1 MTQSIRASLSSRLF
15 PLAAVALAIVIF
27 LIDTFSP
34 LGMAVAVLYVIVILI
49 AANFCEWRGVLLVA
63 LGCGALTLI
72 SFCISHGMHYESP
85 AFARCLISLSAIAI
99 TSFLVLKNKASEAVL
114 REQAS
119 LLGVTHDAIFVR
131 DANNIITYWNRGAE
145 ELYGWSGAEAIGR
158 TPPDLLKTIFPVA
171 LENITSILLRT
182 GRWEGELVH
191 TKRDGKQVTVASRW
205 SLQRGKQGLPVAILE
220 TNNDVTE
227 RKRAEDALRKS
238 EEYLAEAQR
247 LSLTGSFGWD
257 IATNKLVWSH
267 ETYRIFQLDPAAE
280 PSVDF
285 VVQRTHPADVALV
298 LTLIKRATR
307 DGKDW
312 GLEHRLLMPDGS
324 IKFVN
329 VVAHATRDASGNI
342 EFVGAIMDVTAARRA
357 EVALQQAQSNLAH
370 VNRVTTIGEMTASIS
385 HEVSQPIA
393 AIVTNAGAGLRWLSA
408 HPSDLEETKLA
419 LSRICKDGK
428 RASEII
434 TRIRALSRKVPPRKD
449 RLSINEMILEVMA
462 LMRGEAD
469 RNHVVVHTA
478 LSNDLPLVF
487 GDRIQLQQV
496 ILNLVVNAIEAMSAV
511 PEGRR
516 ELSISSETDGSGG
529 ILVAVGDGG
538 PGIDPTHID
547 HLFDA
552 FYTTKPAGIGLGL
565 AICRSIIEAHDGRL
579 WATPN
584 GPQGAVFQFSLRAG
598 KEIA

>member
-1 MTQSIRASLSSRLF
+1 MTQSLRESLSSRLF
-15 PLAAVALAIVIF
+15 PLAAAALAILIF

-34 LGMAVAVLYVIVILI
+34 LGMAVAVLYVIVVLM

-63 LGCGALTLI
+63 IGCGVLTVV
-72 SFCISHGMHYESP
+72 SFGISHGMHYESS
-85 AFARCLISLSAIAI
+85 AFARCLVSLSAIAI
-99 TSFLVLKNKASEAVL
+99 TAFLALKNKSSEMVL

-119 LLGVTHDAIFVR
+119 LLDVTHDAIFVR
-131 DANNIITYWNRGAE
+131 DPKNVITSWNRGAE
-145 ELYGWSGAEAIGR
+145 ELYGWSGADAIGK
-158 TPPDLLKTIFPVA
+158 TPQDLLRTVFPRA
-171 LENITSILLRT
+171 LEDITSILLRT

-205 SLQRGKQGLPVAILE
+205 SLQRGTQGLPVAILE

-227 RKRAEDALRKS
+227 RKRVEDALRKS
-238 EEYLAEAQR
+238 EAYLAEAQR

-257 IATNKLVWSH
+257 IATNKLVWSD
-267 ETYRIFQLDPAAE
+267 ETYRIFQLDLASE
-280 PSVDF
+280 PTVDF
-285 VVQRTHPADVALV
+285 VIQRTHPADVALV
-298 LTLIKRATR
+298 QNLIKRATR

-324 IKFVN
+324 VKMVN
-329 VVAHATRDASGNI
+329 VVAHAARDALGNI

-357 EVALQQAQSNLAH
+357 EAALQQAQTNLAH

-393 AIVTNAGAGLRWLSA
+393 AIVTNAGAGLRWLTA
-408 HPSDLEETKLA
+408 QPSDLEETKQA

-434 TRIRALSRKVPPRKD
+434 TRMRALARKVPPRKD
-449 RLSINEMILEVMA
+449 RLSINEMILEVIA

-469 RNHVVVHTA
+469 RNHVAVHA
-478 LSNDLPLVF
+478 DLSNELPLVF

-511 PEGRR
+511 PEAGR
-516 ELSISSETDGSGG
+516 ELNISSETDGSGG
-529 ILVAVGDGG
+529 ILVAVGDCG
-538 PGIDPTHID
+538 PGIDSEHID

-584 GPQGAVFQFSLRAG
+584 GPQGALFQFSLRAG
-598 KEIA
+598 EEIA

>member
-15 PLAAVALAIVIF
+15 PLAAAALAIVIF

-34 LGMAVAVLYVIVILI
+34 LGMAVAVLYVIVVLI

-72 SFCISHGMHYESP
+72 SFSISHGTHYESP
-85 AFARCLISLSAIAI
+85 AFARCLVSLSAIAI
-99 TSFLVLKNKASEAVL
+99 TSFLVLKNKSSETVL

-119 LLGVTHDAIFVR
+119 LLDVTHDAVFVR
-131 DANNIITYWNRGAE
+131 DANNVITYWNRGAE

-158 TPPDLLKTIFPVA
+158 VPQDLLQTIFPRA
-171 LENITSILLRT
+171 LEDITSILLRT

-227 RKRAEDALRKS
+227 RMRAEDALRKS
-238 EEYLAEAQR
+238 EAYLAEAQR

-280 PSVDF
+280 PTVNL

-312 GLEHRLLMPDGS
+312 GIEHRLLMPDGS

-329 VVAHATRDASGNI
+329 VVAHAARDASGNI

-408 HPSDLEETKLA
+408 QPSDLEETKLA

-434 TRIRALSRKVPPRKD
+434 TRIRALARKVPPRKD
-449 RLSINEMILEVMA
+449 RLSINEMILEVIA

-478 LSNDLPLVF
+478 LSDDLPLVF

-496 ILNLVVNAIEAMSAV
+496 ILNLVVNAVEAMGAV
-511 PEGRR
+511 PEGKR
-516 ELSISSETDGSGG
+516 ELSISSETNGSGG
-529 ILVAVGDGG
+529 ILVAVGDCG
-538 PGIDPTHID
+538 PGIDPMHID
-547 HLFDA
+547 RLFEA

-579 WATPN
+579 WATQN
-584 GPQGAVFQFSLRAG
+584 GPQGARFQFSLPG
-598 KEIA
+598 GEEIA

>member
-15 PLAAVALAIVIF
+15 PLAAAALAIVIF

-72 SFCISHGMHYESP
+72 SFCISHGTHYESP
-85 AFARCLISLSAIAI
+85 AFARCLVSLSAIAI
-99 TSFLVLKNKASEAVL
+99 TSFLVLKNKASETVL

-158 TPPDLLKTIFPVA
+158 APPDLLKTIFPVA
-171 LENITSILLRT
+171 LEDITSILLRT

-529 ILVAVGDGG
+529 ILVAVGDCG

-584 GPQGAVFQFSLRAG
+584 GPQGALFQFSLRAG

>member
-1 MTQSIRASLSSRLF
+1 M
-15 PLAAVALAIVIF
+15 
-27 LIDTFSP
+27 
-34 LGMAVAVLYVIVILI
+34 
-49 AANFCEWRGVLLVA
+49 
-63 LGCGALTLI
+63 
-72 SFCISHGMHYESP
+72 
-85 AFARCLISLSAIAI
+85 
-99 TSFLVLKNKASEAVL
+99 L

-434 TRIRALSRKVPPRKD
+434 TRDPR
-449 RLSINEMILEVMA
+449 
-462 LMRGEAD
+462 
-469 RNHVVVHTA
+469 
-478 LSNDLPLVF
+478 PLQESAASQGPIEYQRDDPR
-487 GDRIQLQQV
+487 GDRSDARRGRQEPRRRAYGSLQRPAARFRRS
-496 ILNLVVNAIEAMSAV
+496 NSA
-511 PEGRR
+511 
-516 ELSISSETDGSGG
+516 
-529 ILVAVGDGG
+529 AAGD
-538 PGIDPTHID
+538 P
-547 HLFDA
+547 
-552 FYTTKPAGIGLGL
+552 
-565 AICRSIIEAHDGRL
+565 
-579 WATPN
+579 
-584 GPQGAVFQFSLRAG
+584 
-598 KEIA
+598 